1 MKRFFILSVLASGS
15 AAAGCVPQANWIEAI
30 RAEEARYGMPTN
42 LLYNLIKKE
51 SQFCNNARSHVGAM
65 GLAQMMPGTVRLLK
79 INPWNPLDSIRGAAR
94 YLNQQFNTFKSWP
107 LALAAYNAGPGNV
120 MKYRGIPPFRE
131 TRGYV
136 AAILGGSDSGR
147 PIVMAARSG
156 SAPTIITKTPAAV
169 VKAAAPIAPVTSGG
183 PWNTSQNTALL
194 ADQENQNP

>member
-1 MKRFFILSVLASGS
+1 MKRLFIFTVLASGS

-51 SQFCNNARSHVGAM
+51 SQFCNNARSRVGAM
-65 GLAQMMPGTVRLLK
+65 GLAQMMPGTARLLK
-79 INPWNPLDSIRGAAR
+79 VNPWNPLDSIRGAAR

-131 TRGYV
+131 TRNYV
-136 AAILGGSDSGR
+136 AAIMGGSDSGR
-147 PIVMAARSG
+147 PIVMAARSS
-156 SAPTIITKTPAAV
+156 SAATIVTRTSPLKTPAPV
-169 VKAAAPIAPVTSGG
+169 APVTTGG
-183 PWNTSQNTALL
+183 PWNTTPNTDLL
-194 ADQENQNP
+194 ADQTNP